1 MQEKPERLPNSPA
14 KLQDLNWDDLRV
26 LLALGRAG
34 SFAAAARRLGV
45 NETTVLR
52 RLERLSTRLGAR
64 LFERS
69 GGSLVPT
76 DAGDRLLRDL
86 EQAEAAIERGAAAA
100 RGQDSAVAGLL
111 RLTAVPLLANRLL
124 VPALPGLLR
133 RHPGLE
139 VELIAEPSA
148 LSVMRR
154 EVDIALRLARPQ
166 QDPTAITR
174 RVGRLAYAP
183 FVARGRAT
191 EDLPWITYGQ
201 AMAELPQARWVAE
214 RSVKTGEPILGL
226 KVNDGEALLQAVRAG
241 LGKALLPTGLLAGE
255 PEIVA
260 AGPPCL
266 RREVW
271 TMVHPALRDL
281 ARVRCALDWIAET
294 LAGAPKTA

>member
-1 MQEKPERLPNSPA
+1 M
-14 KLQDLNWDDLRV
+14 QDLNWDDLRV

-34 SFAAAARRLGV
+34 SFGAAAGRLGV

-69 GGSLVPT
+69 GGRLVT
-76 DAGDRLLRDL
+76 TAAGARLLQDL
-86 EQAEAAIERGAAAA
+86 EVAEAAIERGAAAA
-100 RGQDSAVAGLL
+100 RGQDGEVAGLL

-124 VPALPGLLR
+124 VPALPGLLK

-166 QDPTAITR
+166 QDPAAIAR

-183 FVARGRAT
+183 CVAEGKVA
-191 EDLPWITYGQ
+191 EALPWITYGQ
-201 AMAELPQARWVAE
+201 AMAGLPQARWVAE
-214 RSVKTGEPILGL
+214 HAAKTGEPILGL
-226 KVNDGEALLQAVRAG
+226 RVNDGEALLQVVRAG
-241 LGKALLPTGLLAGE
+241 LGKALLPLDLLTGE
-255 PEIVA
+255 PDILA

-266 RREVW
+266 WREVW
-271 TMVHPALRDL
+271 TMVHPALKDL
-281 ARVRCALDWIAET
+281 ARVRCTLDWIAET
-294 LAGAPKTA
+294 LAGLPNSAQS